1 MPRIAN
7 INTYYLEDGK
17 VPTFNGDANEDVHI
31 WLWELGAKL
40 TQRHIPRE
48 DWVLVGQRFLGEE
61 LQEMMEDARYGFEK
75 LEPEGWNWDKYT
87 SALILIHD
95 QVKKDAA
102 GNGEDPPVLAIAAG
116 NDPESAS
123 STTSR
128 LALEHP
134 VKTAAAAISLIALG
148 GITVGPAIAGGMKL
162 PNLVVHNELKSLPR
176 SFRSGHSIYFL
187 RCLRHQWL
195 GVRSCTIGRRG
206 RCRRSRGC
214 SNPGIE
220 CGCDGT
226 RCLDW
231 IRTLWGH

>member
-1 MPRIAN
+1 MPRTSN

-17 VPTFNGDANEDVHI
+17 VPTFNGDANEDVQI
-31 WLWELGAKL
+31 WLSELGAKL
-40 TQRHIPRE
+40 IQRHIPRE
-48 DWVLVGQRFLGEE
+48 DWVLVGQRFLGKE
-61 LQEMMEDARYGFEK
+61 LQEVMEEARNGFEK
-75 LEPEGWNWDKYT
+75 LEPEGWNWDKFT

-102 GNGEDPPVLAIAAG
+102 GNGEDPPILAIAAG

-123 STTSR
+123 STVSR
-128 LALEHP
+128 LRREHP
-134 VKTAAAAISLIALG
+134 VKTAAAATGLIALG

-162 PNLVVHNELKSLPR
+162 PNLGVHDELTSLPR
-176 SFRSGHSIYFL
+176 LFRSRHSIYFL
-187 RCLRHQWL
+187 RCLRRQWL
-195 GVRSCTIGRRG
+195 GVRSRTIGRRG

-226 RCLDW
+226 RRLA
-231 IRTLWGH
+231 